1 MAPSAWHRSDPLAPA
16 RMKAEP
22 QPAAGGRPIPR
33 AKARWVLPL
42 VWGLCAPLAWGQI
55 DTPLQPEAAT
65 GLVAQNSVRFAR
77 QGVSAAHPLASQAG
91 LDILRQGGSAL
102 DAAIAVQMVLTLVE
116 PQSSGIG
123 GGAFLLYH
131 DGQRVRAYDGRETA
145 PAAATENLFMREGR
159 AMDMR
164 YAAIGGLSV
173 GVPGVLRMLELAH
186 RDHGRLPWARLFE
199 PAIALAQN
207 GFPMG
212 HRLHQLL
219 RSATDLQQDP
229 QARAYFYQANG
240 QPWPVGHRLQ
250 NPGLAQLLQRIAN
263 GGADAFHQGA
273 IAQAMVQKV
282 QNHPDNPGLMR
293 LDDLRQYRAIE
304 REPLCFDHAAQGV
317 VHQVCGFPPPS
328 SGAVAMAQILGML
341 ASAVP
346 RTAPAPSLRPD
357 TVANPGQTTWVWD
370 EAWLHTYTEAA
381 RLAYADRAQYLA
393 DPDFVTAP
401 GSDWRSLIAP
411 AYVAQRAQL
420 IGPRRMANAPAGLPG
435 AGPLALA
442 PMAEQTER
450 GTSHLSITDAWG
462 HTLAMTSSIESAFG
476 AHTMVSL
483 GEVGGFLLNNQLTDF
498 SFVPRNEQ
506 GLPVANRVAAG
517 KRPRSS
523 MSPTLVLRRSSPGLP
538 PPVHISL
545 GSPGGA
551 AIIHYT
557 TQALWG
563 LLHAGLNPQQAFDL
577 PHLALFSAQGPLW
590 LEIGRFDPATQ
601 DALTQRGHPLRQ
613 TDLTSGLH
621 GLQRVPGGWLGGADV
636 RREGAVRGD

>member
-1 MAPSAWHRSDPLAPA
+1 
-16 RMKAEP
+16 MKAEP
-22 QPAAGGRPIPR
+22 RPR
-33 AKARWVLPL
+33 AGRRARITAGLGL
-42 VWGLCAPLAWGQI
+42 VGAMLGAWCAGPAWGQI
-55 DTPLQPEAAT
+55 DNPLQPEAAT
-65 GLVAQNSVRFAR
+65 GLNRQSSVHFAR

-145 PAAATENLFMREGR
+145 PAAATENLFMRQGR

-164 YAAIGGLSV
+164 QAAHGGLAV

-186 RDHGRLPWARLFE
+186 RTHGRLPWARLFE

-207 GFPMG
+207 GFPVG
-212 HRLHQLL
+212 NRLHQLL

-240 QPWPVGHRLQ
+240 QARPVGHRLQ
-250 NPGLAQLLQRIAN
+250 NPGLAQVLQRIAH

-273 IAQAMVQKV
+273 IAQAMVDKV
-282 QNHPDNPGLMR
+282 RNHPQNPGSLN
-293 LDDLRQYRAIE
+293 LEDLRQYRAVE
-304 REPLCFDHAAQGV
+304 REPLCFDHGAQGV
-317 VHQVCGFPPPS
+317 MHQVCGFPPPS

-341 ASAVP
+341 NSALP
-346 RTAPAPSLRPD
+346 RTATAQPLRHESASQPPLA
-357 TVANPGQTTWVWD
+357 VGARD
-370 EAWLHTYTEAA
+370 EAWLHTYAEAA

-393 DPDFVTAP
+393 DPDFVAP
-401 GSDWRSLIAP
+401 PGGDWRSLIAP
-411 AYVAQRAQL
+411 AYLNQRAQL
-420 IGPRRMANAPAGLPG
+420 IGPRRMANAEPGRPG
-435 AGPLALA
+435 ASPQALA
-442 PMAEQTER
+442 PMPEQTEH

-462 HTLAMTSSIESAFG
+462 HTLAMTTSIESAFG
-476 AHTMVSL
+476 SHTLVSL

-498 SFVPRNEQ
+498 SFIPRNEQ
-506 GLPVANRVAAG
+506 GLPVANRVEAG

-523 MSPTLVLRRSSPGLP
+523 MSPTLVLRPAAPALP
-538 PPVHISL
+538 AQVHISL

-563 LLHAGLNPQQAFDL
+563 LLHMGLNPQQAFDL
-577 PHLALFSAQGPLW
+577 PHLALFSPQGPLW
-590 LEIGRFDPATQ
+590 LETGRFEQATQ
-601 DALTQRGHPLRQ
+601 AALTQRGHPLRQ

-621 GLQRVPGGWLGGADV
+621 GLQRVGGGWLGGADA

>member
-1 MAPSAWHRSDPLAPA
+1 
-16 RMKAEP
+16 MKAEP
-22 QPAAGGRPIPR
+22 RPR
-33 AKARWVLPL
+33 AGRRARITAGLGL
-42 VWGLCAPLAWGQI
+42 VGAMLGAWCAGPAWGQI
-55 DTPLQPEAAT
+55 DNPLQPEAAT
-65 GLVAQNSVRFAR
+65 GLNRQSSVHFAR

-164 YAAIGGLSV
+164 QAAHGGLAV

-186 RDHGRLPWARLFE
+186 RAHGRLPWSRLFE
-199 PAIALAQN
+199 PAIALAQS

-219 RSATDLQQDP
+219 RSANDLQQDP
-229 QARAYFYQANG
+229 QARAYFYQTNG

-250 NPGLAQLLQRIAN
+250 NPGLAQVLQRIAN

-273 IAQAMVQKV
+273 VAQAMVQKV
-282 QNHPDNPGLMR
+282 KNHSNNPGWMNLE
-293 LDDLRQYRAIE
+293 DLRQYRAIE

-328 SGAVAMAQILGML
+328 SGAVAMAQILGLL
-341 ASAVP
+341 ASALP

-357 TVANPGQTTWVWD
+357 TATNPGQTAWVWN
-370 EAWLHTYTEAA
+370 EAWLRTYTEAA

-393 DPDFVTAP
+393 DPDFVAAP
-401 GSDWRSLIAP
+401 GGDWRSLIAP
-411 AYVAQRAQL
+411 TYVAQRAQL
-420 IGPRRMANAPAGLPG
+420 IGPHRLANAPAGLPG

-442 PMAEQTER
+442 PKAEQPER

-506 GLPVANRVAAG
+506 GLPVANRVEPG

-523 MSPTLVLRRSSPGLP
+523 MSPTLVLSRSSTNQP
-538 PPVHISL
+538 PQVHISL

-563 LLHAGLNPQQAFDL
+563 LLYAGLNPQQAFDL

-590 LEIGRFDPATQ
+590 LETGRFGQATQ

-621 GLQRVPGGWLGGADV
+621 GLQRVPDGWLGGADV

>member
-1 MAPSAWHRSDPLAPA
+1 
-16 RMKAEP
+16 MKATP
-22 QPAAGGRPIPR
+22 KPR
-33 AKARWVLPL
+33 AAYRSRISIGL
-42 VWGLCAPLAWGQI
+42 VWVWALLGAGFFAPAWGQA

-65 GLVAQNSVRFAR
+65 GFQRQNSFAFER

-145 PAAATENLFMREGR
+145 PAAATEDLFLRQGR

-164 YAAIGGLSV
+164 QAAQGGLAV
-173 GVPGVLRMLELAH
+173 GVPGVVRMLELAH
-186 RDHGRLPWARLFE
+186 RTHGRLPWARLFE
-199 PAIALAQN
+199 PAIALAEN

-219 RSATDLQQDP
+219 RGASELQQDP
-229 QARAYFYQANG
+229 QARAYFYQADG
-240 QPWPVGHRLQ
+240 QPWPPGHRLQ
-250 NPGLAQLLQRIAN
+250 NPGLAQVLQRIAAQ
-263 GGADAFHQGA
+263 GADAFHHGA
-273 IAQAMVQKV
+273 IAQAMVNKV
-282 QNHPDNPGLMR
+282 RLHPHNPGVLS
-293 LDDLRQYRAIE
+293 LEDLRQYRAVE

-317 VHQVCGFPPPS
+317 MHQVCGFPPPS

-341 ASAVP
+341 GSAMPRSASAQP
-346 RTAPAPSLRPD
+346 GSHDAAPPAPLAVGARD
-357 TVANPGQTTWVWD
+357 A
-370 EAWLHTYTEAA
+370 AWLHTYAEAA

-393 DPDFVTAP
+393 DPDFVAP
-401 GSDWRSLIAP
+401 PGGDWRSLIAP
-411 AYVAQRAQL
+411 AYLNQRAQL
-420 IGPRRMANAPAGLPG
+420 IGPRRMANAEPGKPG
-435 AGPLALA
+435 ASALALA
-442 PMAEQTER
+442 PMPEQTEQ

-462 HTLAMTSSIESAFG
+462 HTLAMTTSIESAFG
-476 AHTMVSL
+476 AHSLVSL
-483 GEVGGFLLNNQLTDF
+483 GAGGGFLLNNQLTDF

-506 GLPVANRVAAG
+506 GLPVANRVEPG

-523 MSPTLVLRRSSPGLP
+523 MSPTLVLRRSAPNLP
-538 PPVHISL
+538 AQVHISL

-557 TQALWG
+557 TQALWAM
-563 LLHAGLNPQQAFDL
+563 LHMDLRPQQAFDL
-577 PHLALFSAQGPLW
+577 PHLALFSPQGPVW
-590 LEIGRFDPATQ
+590 LETGRFDEATQ
-601 DALTQRGHPLRQ
+601 AGLTQRGHPLRQ

-621 GLQRVPGGWLGGADV
+621 GLQRVGGGWLGGADA

>member
-1 MAPSAWHRSDPLAPA
+1 
-16 RMKAEP
+16 MKAEP
-22 QPAAGGRPIPR
+22 RRTFGWGRIN
-33 AKARWVLPL
+33 ACL
-42 VWGLCAPLAWGQI
+42 GLIGALLGAWFVAPAWGQA

-65 GLVAQNSVRFAR
+65 GLNRQSSVPFAR

-145 PAAATENLFMREGR
+145 PAAATEKLFLSEGR

-164 YAAIGGLSV
+164 TAAIGGLSV

-199 PAIALAQN
+199 PAINLAQN
-207 GFPMG
+207 GFAMG

-219 RSATDLQQDP
+219 RGATDLQKDP
-229 QARAYFYQANG
+229 QARTYFYQANG

-250 NPGLAQLLQRIAN
+250 NPGLAQVLKQIALE
-263 GGADAFHQGA
+263 GANAFHQGA
-273 IAQAMVQKV
+273 IAQAMVKKV
-282 QNHPDNPGLMR
+282 QNHPHNPGL
-293 LDDLRQYRAIE
+293 LSLEDLRQYRAVE
-304 REPLCFDHAAQGV
+304 REPLCFDHGAQGV

-341 ASAVP
+341 NNALP
-346 RTAPAPSLRPD
+346 RTATAQPLPLEPAAKPVQAIR
-357 TVANPGQTTWVWD
+357 AWD
-370 EAWLHTYTEAA
+370 EAWLHTYAEAA

-393 DPDFVTAP
+393 DPDFVAP
-401 GSDWRSLIAP
+401 PGGDWRSLIAP

-420 IGPRRMANAPAGLPG
+420 IGTSRMANAEPG
-435 AGPLALA
+435 RPGTTPQALA
-442 PMAEQTER
+442 PMPEQTEH
-450 GTSHLSITDAWG
+450 GTSHLSINDAWG
-462 HTLAMTSSIESAFG
+462 HTLAMTTSIESAFG

-483 GEVGGFLLNNQLTDF
+483 GEGGGFLLNNQLTDF

-506 GLPVANRVAAG
+506 GLPVANRVEPG

-523 MSPTLVLRRSSPGLP
+523 MSPTLVLRRSTPDMPATL
-538 PPVHISL
+538 HISL

-563 LLHAGLNPQQAFDL
+563 LLHMGLNPQQAFDL
-577 PHLALFSAQGPLW
+577 PHLALFSPQGPLW
-590 LEIGRFDPATQ
+590 LETGRFEAATQ
-601 DALTQRGHPLRQ
+601 AALTQRGHPLRQ

-621 GLQRVPGGWLGGADV
+621 GLQRVQGGWLGGADA

>member
-1 MAPSAWHRSDPLAPA
+1 
-16 RMKAEP
+16 MKAEP
-22 QPAAGGRPIPR
+22 RPRTFGWGRIS
-33 AKARWVLPL
+33 ACLGL
-42 VWGLCAPLAWGQI
+42 VGTLLGAVCADPVWAQA

-65 GLVAQNSVRFAR
+65 GLNRQNNVAFAR

-145 PAAATENLFMREGR
+145 PAAATENLFMRQGR

-164 YAAIGGLSV
+164 QAAHGGLAV

-186 RDHGRLPWARLFE
+186 RAHGRLPWALLFE
-199 PAIALAQN
+199 PAIALAHN

-219 RSATDLQQDP
+219 RGATDLQQDP
-229 QARAYFYQANG
+229 QARAYFYQTDG
-240 QPWPVGHRLQ
+240 QPWPIGHRLQ
-250 NPGLAQLLQRIAN
+250 NPGLAQVLQRIADQ
-263 GGADAFHQGA
+263 GADAFHQGA
-273 IAQAMVQKV
+273 IAQAMVNKV
-282 QNHPDNPGLMR
+282 RNHPHNPGL
-293 LDDLRQYRAIE
+293 LSLEDLRQYRAVE
-304 REPLCFDHAAQGV
+304 REPMCFDHGAQGV

-341 ASAVP
+341 NSALP
-346 RTAPAPSLRPD
+346 RTAPTLTWPSAPNPN
-357 TVANPGQTTWVWD
+357 TVQALGDRD
-370 EAWLHTYTEAA
+370 EAWLHTYAEAA

-393 DPDFVTAP
+393 DPDFVAP
-401 GSDWRSLIAP
+401 PGGDWRSLIAP
-411 AYVAQRAQL
+411 AYLNQRAQL
-420 IGPRRMANAPAGLPG
+420 IGHRRMANAEPG
-435 AGPLALA
+435 RPGTTPQALA
-442 PMAEQTER
+442 PMPEQTEH

-462 HTLAMTSSIESAFG
+462 HTLAMTTSIESAFG
-476 AHTMVSL
+476 SHTLVSL
-483 GEVGGFLLNNQLTDF
+483 GEGGGFLLNNQLTDF
-498 SFVPRNEQ
+498 SFVPRNEE
-506 GLPVANRVAAG
+506 GLPVANRVEPG

-523 MSPTLVLRRSSPGLP
+523 MSPTLVLRRSAPALSPQ
-538 PPVHISL
+538 VHISL

-563 LLHAGLNPQQAFDL
+563 MLHTALSPQQAFDL
-577 PHLALFSAQGPLW
+577 PHLAVFSPQGPLW
-590 LEIGRFDPATQ
+590 LETGRFGAATQ
-601 DALTQRGHPLRQ
+601 AALTQRGHPLRQ
-613 TDLTSGLH
+613 TNLTSGLH
-621 GLQRVPGGWLGGADV
+621 GLQRVHGGWLGGADA
-636 RREGAVRGD
+636 RREGAVMGD

>member
-1 MAPSAWHRSDPLAPA
+1 MKVEPRPSADRWARISAWMGLAWA
-16 RMKAEP
+16 FLGAWC
-22 QPAAGGRPIPR
+22 AAP
-33 AKARWVLPL
+33 
-42 VWGLCAPLAWGQI
+42 AWGQA

-65 GLVAQNSVRFAR
+65 GLIRQNSVAFAR

-145 PAAATENLFMREGR
+145 PATATENLFLRQGR

-164 YAAIGGLSV
+164 QAAHGGLAV

-186 RDHGRLPWARLFE
+186 RAHGRLPWARLFE
-199 PAIALAQN
+199 PAIVLAQN

-219 RSATDLQQDP
+219 RGATDLQQDP
-229 QARAYFYQANG
+229 QARAYFYQADG

-250 NPGLAQLLQRIAN
+250 NPGLAQMLQRIAN
-263 GGADAFHQGA
+263 QGADAFHQGA
-273 IAQAMVQKV
+273 IAQAMVLKV
-282 QNHPDNPGLMR
+282 QNHPHNPGL
-293 LDDLRQYRAIE
+293 LSLEDLRQYRPVE
-304 REPLCFDHAAQGV
+304 REPLCFEHGAQGV

-341 ASAVP
+341 NSALP
-346 RTAPAPSLRPD
+346 RTAPSLSLATKPAPNQVQAIGAR
-357 TVANPGQTTWVWD
+357 D
-370 EAWLHTYTEAA
+370 EAWLHTYAEAA

-393 DPDFVTAP
+393 DPDFVAP
-401 GSDWRSLIAP
+401 PGGDWRSLFAP
-411 AYVAQRAQL
+411 AYLNQRAQL
-420 IGPRRMANAPAGLPG
+420 IGHKRMANAEPG
-435 AGPLALA
+435 RPGTSPQALA
-442 PMAEQTER
+442 PMPEQTEH

-462 HTLAMTSSIESAFG
+462 HTLAMTTSIESAFG

-483 GEVGGFLLNNQLTDF
+483 GEGGGFLLNNQLTDF

-506 GLPVANRVAAG
+506 GLPVANRVEPG

-523 MSPTLVLRRSSPGLP
+523 MSPTLVLRRSAPALP
-538 PPVHISL
+538 AQVHISL

-557 TQALWG
+557 TQALWAM
-563 LLHAGLNPQQAFDL
+563 LHMDLRPQQAFDL
-577 PHLALFSAQGPLW
+577 PHLALFSPQGPIW
-590 LEIGRFDPATQ
+590 LETGRFDEATQ
-601 DALTQRGHPLRQ
+601 AALTQRGHPLRQ

-621 GLQRVPGGWLGGADV
+621 GLQRVTGGWLGGADA
-636 RREGAVRGD
+636 RREGAVIGD